1 MNKLNSKRI
10 DWLITLA
17 PFIIIISLA
26 GVLFAFP
33 NESNTI
39 ISKVRYFFGD
49 TVGIYYL
56 IIGVAVL
63 IVSIYLAISKYGD
76 VVLGEPNEKPRY
88 SFFWMGQYDVHLR
101 ISSGYFIL
109 FVC

>member
-17 PFIIIISLA
+17 PFIIIIIALA

-33 NESNTI
+33 NESNII

-56 IIGVAVL
+56 VIGVAVL
-63 IVSIYLAISKYGD
+63 IVSFYLAISKYGN
-76 VVLGEPNEKPRY
+76 VVLGEPNEKPKY
-88 SFFWMGQYDVHLR
+88 SFFVWGIIMAQLSRQKSKV
-101 ISSGYFIL
+101 FIMN
-109 FVC
+109 